1 MNKLV
6 LIDGHALLFRAYYA
20 YPPLTTSEG
29 ELVGAVYGFTS
40 ILLNTIKLLDPTHIA
55 VSFDLGEP
63 TFRHKEFKAYKANRD
78 ETPPDLIVQ
87 EARLRQIV
95 TALNIPV
102 YEKAGFE
109 ADDVIGTMAEQATK
123 RQVTLTRGSGQ
134 AHNKKQD
141 KTDVIIVTG
150 DMDALQLV
158 DDDAPGG
165 SVHVFVPGR
174 NRKPDT
180 IYDEAHVEDKYQGLQ
195 PEQIIDYK
203 GLAGDPSDNIPGV
216 KGIGPKTAITL
227 LLKFSSI
234 EGVYNVIDGNAISGI
249 VSNSM
254 IDKLRVGKESAFLSK
269 KLATIV
275 RDAPVKLNLADCML
289 HSYDKDRVLTLFK
302 ELNFKSLISKL
313 PKDEFEQSVQEAL
326 F

>member
-6 LIDGHALLFRAYYA
+6 LIDGHALLFRAFYA
-20 YPPLTTSEG
+20 YPPLTTSSG

-55 VSFDLGEP
+55 VSFDLSEP
-63 TFRHKEFKAYKANRD
+63 TFRHKEFKDYKANRD
-78 ETPPDLIVQ
+78 ETPPDLIIQ
-87 EARLRQIV
+87 EKRLRQIV

-109 ADDVIGTMAEQATK
+109 ADDVIGTMAEQA
-123 RQVTLTRGSGQ
+123 
-134 AHNKKQD
+134 KKQD
-141 KTDVIIVTG
+141 VTTLIVTG

-158 DDDAPGG
+158 DDDEKGP
-165 SVHVFVPGR
+165 VHVFIPGR
-174 NRKPDT
+174 SRKPDT

-234 EGVYNVIDGNAISGI
+234 EGVYSALEDNNISGV
-249 VSNSM
+249 VSSSM
-254 IDKLRVGKESAFLSK
+254 IDKLKVGKESAFLSK

-275 RDAPVKLNLADCML
+275 RDAPVKLNLADCAI
-289 HSYDKDRVLTLFK
+289 HSYDKNKVLTLFK